1 MFKIIIMI
9 IDNIYIYIIIYKV
22 KRKINVKKNNLGIII
37 FFGWEFT

>member
-22 KRKINVKKNNLGIII
+22 KRKIKVKKNNLGIII